1 MLGSMGVTF
10 RRFEPIYA
18 ENKEIIGFVMVGK
31 YYKAI
36 SDTNRKT
43 TLMLGI
49 LFITSLTLA
58 LNFAKK
64 IRKSLFG
71 LDPEEIGRLYI
82 EERLIIDNLESGLI
96 ALNTKNE
103 ILKVNSVFSKK
114 YKNLSTEVILNK
126 ISSYLEKNENIAR
139 NIEVLIEGGYYYIKI
154 LPIYD
159 LNEYDFKK
167 FINIKEIRGEGYL
180 TDVITI
186 ISANGSEDIKKALS
200 FGWLD
205 YLIKPFDFER
215 FKCAVKK
222 FYERNA
228 IFNEKKI
235 VQQDLDKLGST
246 ASESTIILPKGL
258 NEKTLKIVIDRID
271 ELDGKDFNIKEICE
285 LLFLIYKNKKSIL

>member
-1 MLGSMGVTF
+1 MKKVLVVEDDPMVAMINMEYISKISDLEIVGLAV
-10 RRFEPIYA
+10 
-18 ENKEIIGFVMVGK
+18 NKEEVFK
-31 YYKAI
+31 YL
-36 SDTNRKT
+36 KT
-43 TLMLGI
+43 EKVDLILMDIFLGGE
-49 LFITSLTLA
+49 
-58 LNFAKK
+58 N
-64 IRKSLFG
+64 G
-71 LDPEEIGRLYI
+71 LD
-82 EERLIIDNLESGLI
+82 
-96 ALNTKNE
+96 
-103 ILKVNSVFSKK
+103 IL
-114 YKNLSTEVILNK
+114 
-126 ISSYLEKNENIAR
+126 
-139 NIEVLIEGGYYYIKI
+139 
-154 LPIYD
+154 
-159 LNEYDFKK
+159 
-167 FINIKEIRGEGYL
+167 KEIRGEGYL

-200 FGWLD
+200 FGCLD